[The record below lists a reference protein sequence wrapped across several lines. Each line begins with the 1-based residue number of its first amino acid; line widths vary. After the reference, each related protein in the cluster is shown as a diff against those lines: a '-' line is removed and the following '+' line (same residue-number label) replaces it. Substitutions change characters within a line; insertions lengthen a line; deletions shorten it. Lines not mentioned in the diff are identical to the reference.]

1 MRGSSDRYSPVSAG
15 CGALKSHSC
24 QTSPCQHQSW
34 AEQRNF
40 KPMYSSLEL
49 ATSVYQRHPNNAH
62 KQNWDNRLYHSSSI
76 VTPSKAAKSSQAWP
90 YSLRKP
96 AACLVCCS
104 PVPLHSQL
112 VQRCTHSH
120 CLPEELEV
128 VALLQVP
135 ASASFLC
142 IKHTCLTH
150 TPCSRTA
157 HKLFWLMLAPYL
169 AHFYIVLPNNSS
181 VFLSKASMPFVNGK
195 CFLSLSVA

>member
-1 MRGSSDRYSPVSAG
+1 MIVTNHSTYVGRLPCSHEAIACGSMRGSSDRCSPVSAD
-15 CGALKSHSC
+15 CGALKSYSC

-40 KPMYSSLEL
+40 KPMCSNLEL
-49 ATSVYQRHPNNAH
+49 ATSVYQRHRNRAH
-62 KQNWDNRLYHSSSI
+62 KQNWDSRLYSSSSL

-90 YSLRKP
+90 HSLRKP

-104 PVPLHSQL
+104 PVSLHSQL

-120 CLPEELEV
+120 CLTEELEV

-142 IKHTCLTH
+142 ITHTCLTY
-150 TPCSRTA
+150 TPCSHTA
-157 HKLFWLMLAPYL
+157 HKLFG
-169 AHFYIVLPNNSS
+169 S
-181 VFLSKASMPFVNGK
+181 
-195 CFLSLSVA
+195 C